1 MIKKILVPLDSSK
14 SSDNALDLALDLA
27 EKYSAEVLLLSVV
40 PTTVYPSFTAPAAYP
55 FLSVP
60 SAIPYGSV
68 PPSVIESSTRELEAK
83 FEGVLSEALKKAE
96 KMRPRLNVSA
106 KLDTGRPAEKIV
118 QTAENGNFDLIV
130 MGSRGLSGVKK
141 LMFGSVSARVAD
153 KATCP
158 VVIVK

>member
-1 MIKKILVPLDSSK
+1 M
-14 SSDNALDLALDLA
+14 
-27 EKYSAEVLLLSVV
+27 
-40 PTTVYPSFTAPAAYP
+40 
-55 FLSVP
+55 
-60 SAIPYGSV
+60 
-68 PPSVIESSTRELEAK
+68 EAR
-83 FEGVLSEALKKAE
+83 FQGVLSEALKKAE
-96 KMRPRLNVSA
+96 KVRSRLDVST
-106 KLDTGRPAEKIV
+106 KLDMGHPAEKII

>member
-1 MIKKILVPLDSSK
+1 MPIDGSK

-55 FLSVP
+55 SLSVSP
-60 SAIPYGSV
+60 TIPYGSIFGG
-68 PPSVIESSTRELEAK
+68 PAPASVIESATMELEAW
-83 FEGVLSEALKKAE
+83 FEGVLSEALKKAG
-96 KMRPRLNVSA
+96 KVRPRLDVSA
-106 KLDTGRPAEKIV
+106 KLDTGRPAEKII
-118 QTAENGNFDLIV
+118 QTAENGNFDVIV

-141 LMFGSVSARVAD
+141 LLFGSVSARVAE